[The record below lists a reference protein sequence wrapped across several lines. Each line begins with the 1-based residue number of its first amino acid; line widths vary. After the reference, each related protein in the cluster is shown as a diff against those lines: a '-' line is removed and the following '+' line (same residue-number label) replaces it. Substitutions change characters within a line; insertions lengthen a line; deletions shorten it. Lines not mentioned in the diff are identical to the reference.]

1 LRLPNSLQVDQ
12 RPELAQLV
20 PNLPQKLIQRG
31 IVRNRHGIDVAGKA
45 DGRELGMLVT
55 RHLLRNCRR
64 LDESR
69 VGGLPVSLDTHLF
82 LDQAAE

>member
-1 LRLPNSLQVDQ
+1 
-12 RPELAQLV
+12 V
-20 PNLPQKLIQRG
+20 PSGAPSAPKRTSD
-31 IVRNRHGIDVAGKA
+31 VRRRKVAGET
-45 DGRELGMLVT
+45 DGRELSVPIL
-55 RHLLRNCRR
+55 RHLLRDRDG